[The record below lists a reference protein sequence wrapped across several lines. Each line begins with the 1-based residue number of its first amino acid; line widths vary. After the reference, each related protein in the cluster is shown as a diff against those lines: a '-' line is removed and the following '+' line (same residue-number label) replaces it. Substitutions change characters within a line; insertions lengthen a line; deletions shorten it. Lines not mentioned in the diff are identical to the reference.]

1 MKVGTK
7 PTLATRAEAEQPMSV
22 QLRRFCSH
30 MKDTEIAK
38 LIKSAQTPRCGSW
51 TSHTARYRGDPTYR
65 AQMRDRTPSVPEWLV
80 YSSGE
85 VARLD
90 GRPGSEYD

>member
-1 MKVGTK
+1 MKAGTK
-7 PTLATRAEAEQPMSV
+7 AHLATRAEAEEPLSV

-38 LIKSAQTPRCGSW
+38 LTKAAQSARNGSW
-51 TSHTARYRGDPTYR
+51 SSHTARYRGDPTYR
-65 AQMRDRTPSVPEWLV
+65 TQMRDRTPAVPEWLV
-80 YSSGE
+80 YSGGE

-90 GRPGSEYD
+90 GRPGTEYP